1 MSPTT
6 AGRGRG
12 RPRKNQPADASS
24 APEGGAAADLVQR
37 AGPWCDANRIQVNW
51 TASRIQAVL
60 DYFDERPTIRH
71 QLFSDSI
78 DDAKKEGRSRV
89 STAKTTKT
97 SYYEAAAKAVL
108 GTDSDDQYR
117 AAVQLHPRKFAT
129 SVQQLINNRLKK
141 KYRESNLKIGQTGAG
156 KRREEI
162 TPGSDLD
169 NIIQGIEREFPF
181 WRQLHGWWRTL
192 PNFNPYT
199 TDSEQGQD
207 HTTSAA
213 QVTGYYGAPR
223 LASQATNAALP
234 EHALSHDPTSDDDAE
249 GELDPDYTGVRDDS
263 QSVTLGD
270 GREDGLDEHP
280 APSTTPSARLE
291 D

>member
-1 MSPTT
+1 
-6 AGRGRG
+6 
-12 RPRKNQPADASS
+12 
-24 APEGGAAADLVQR
+24 
-37 AGPWCDANRIQVNW
+37 
-51 TASRIQAVL
+51 
-60 DYFDERPTIRH
+60 RH

-97 SYYEAAAKAVL
+97 SHYEAAAKAVL

-117 AAVQLHPRKFAT
+117 AAVQLHPRK
-129 SVQQLINNRLKK
+129 SVQQLINNRCVTYISAVCYLLITFVRLKK

-207 HTTSAA
+207 HTTSA
-213 QVTGYYGAPR
+213 
-223 LASQATNAALP
+223 
-234 EHALSHDPTSDDDAE
+234 
-249 GELDPDYTGVRDDS
+249 
-263 QSVTLGD
+263 
-270 GREDGLDEHP
+270 
-280 APSTTPSARLE
+280 
-291 D
+291 